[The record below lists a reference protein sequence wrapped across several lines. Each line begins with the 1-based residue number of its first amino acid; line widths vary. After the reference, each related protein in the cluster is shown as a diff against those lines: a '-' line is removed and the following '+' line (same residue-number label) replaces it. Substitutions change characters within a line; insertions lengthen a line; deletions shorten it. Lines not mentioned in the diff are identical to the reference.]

1 MALFGKKKKQKED
14 GQGRSPAT
22 HARPGTSTASAATGP
37 VAART
42 EQMSKRAEEPK
53 GKGPGPGRNT
63 GGASAPPRRG
73 DAVASIG
80 KSIVFKGELTGS
92 EDLEV
97 DGKMEGDIKLPDH
110 VLTIGPNGRVKASVN
125 AKCVEIIG
133 HITGNVTATERVE
146 VQATGIVE
154 GDISAPKLLVQEGA
168 VVNGA
173 IEMTGKAGARPAD
186 RPAAATS
193 PPGQQ
198 PERKAG

>member
-1 MALFGKKKKQKED
+1 MALFGSKKEGGEGKAPQAPSGPGKSPSGAAGVPTAAGSEQTKK
-14 GQGRSPAT
+14 R
-22 HARPGTSTASAATGP
+22 TA
-37 VAART
+37 
-42 EQMSKRAEEPK
+42 EPL

-63 GGASAPPRRG
+63 GGGSAPPRRG

-110 VLTIGPNGRVKASVN
+110 VLTIGPNGEVKASVD
-125 AKCVEIIG
+125 AKCVQVIG

-146 VQATGIVE
+146 VQASGIVE
-154 GDISAPKLLVQEGA
+154 GDISAPKLLIQEGA

-173 IEMTGKAGARPAD
+173 IQMTGQAGARPVE
-186 RPAAATS
+186 RPTQSTS
-193 PPGQQ
+193 TNSSES
-198 PERKAG
+198 ERKAG